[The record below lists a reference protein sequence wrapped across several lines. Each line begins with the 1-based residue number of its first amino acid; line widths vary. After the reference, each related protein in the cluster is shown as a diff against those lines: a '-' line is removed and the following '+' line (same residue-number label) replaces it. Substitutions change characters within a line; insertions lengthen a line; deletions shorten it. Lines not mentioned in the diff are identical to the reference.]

1 MAEKKLF
8 LLDALALLYRAHFA
22 FIKNPRLNSQGQNTS
37 AVFGFVNTLLQII
50 EKEKPT
56 HLAVAYDL
64 PGPTFR
70 HEMYPEYK
78 ANREE
83 MPEDIRYA
91 IPVSRKLLEAL
102 NIPILQWVGFEAD
115 DVIGTI
121 AHRAEKNGFQVFMVT
136 PDKDYAQLVTDNV
149 FMYKPSRAGNGIEI
163 YKPETVIEKFGVPAK
178 HIVDFLGLKGDK
190 VDNIPGVPKV
200 GDKTAAELIN
210 QFGTMEEII
219 AHADEIKK
227 PSIQKTMKENAEQGL
242 FSKVLAT
249 INTEVPM
256 PFDEEH
262 CKIGD
267 PDPAATSLVMEELEF
282 RNTANRI
289 LNSPIFKGHI
299 EQQKDLFGNVVDAPA
314 PSREVKSSPGA
325 PLVEAPA
332 KFETSHQKME
342 DRPHNYVHLKTKAEL
357 TDLIEKIKAAGEF
370 CFDTETTGLDPMQ
383 AEIIA
388 LTISLKPGEAF
399 MVHFPENDAESLQQ
413 LEDLRVVLESPDIV
427 KVGQNLK
434 YDMLLLKNYGIDV
447 CEPLYDTMLAHYVIN
462 ADLAHG
468 MDAMSRDLLDYD
480 PVSITSLIGKKG
492 KGQLSMRDVPIE
504 ELVDYACEDADITLA
519 LKEKLDPLVDQ
530 GDVRKVLETVEFP
543 LVPVLTQIEFEGVK
557 VDEDFLNDYS
567 KELETEMDKI
577 EQEIY
582 NMAGEKFNINSP
594 KQLGDIIFEKLK
606 IAKGRKTKTGQYSTK
621 EEELLRMANDHDLPA
636 YVLRFRKLGKLK
648 STYVDALPQLINP
661 KTGRIHSTLSQAVT
675 ATGRLSSNNPNLQN
689 IPIRTDEGREIRKAF
704 IPEEGYT
711 FMAADYSQVELRL
724 MAELS
729 QDPGML
735 EAFQN
740 HQDIHRAT
748 AARVFGVEMDEVD
761 ADMRSKA
768 KMVNFGI
775 IYGISAFGLS
785 QRLKI
790 ARKEAAEIIENYFD
804 KYAVVKS
811 YMDSMVNSARETG
824 YAETIMGRRRY
835 LPDINSGNHT
845 IKSFA
850 ERNAIN
856 MPVQGSAADLIKIA
870 MINIHREMAKR
881 KMKSRMILQV
891 HDELVFE
898 AHNDEIESLSALVKD
913 LMENAVKFSV
923 PMEVEIGLGKNWL
936 EAH

>member
-37 AVFGFVNTLLQII
+37 AVFGFVNTLLRII

-70 HEMYPEYK
+70 HVMYPEYK

-91 IPVSRKLLEAL
+91 IPLSRKLLEAL
-102 NIPILQWVGFEAD
+102 NIPILQWEGFEAD

-121 AHRAEKNGFQVFMVT
+121 AGRAEKNGFQVFMVT

-163 YKPETVIEKFGVPAK
+163 YTPEVVTEKFGVPPK
-178 HIVDFLGLKGDK
+178 HIIDFLGLKGDK

-249 INTEVPM
+249 INIEVPM

-267 PDPAATSLVMEELEF
+267 PDPAATASVMEELEF
-282 RNTANRI
+282 RATANRI
-289 LNSPIFKGHI
+289 LNSPIFKGHT
-299 EQQKDLFGNVVDAPA
+299 EQQKDLFGNVVDSPTPA
-314 PSREVKSSPGA
+314 RSASGSPSA
-325 PLVEAPA
+325 PLVETP
-332 KFETSHQKME
+332 KEFETSHQKME
-342 DRPHNYVHLKTKAEL
+342 DRPHTYVHLKTREEL
-357 TDLIEKIKAAGEF
+357 ADLIEKIKVAGEF

-383 AEIIA
+383 VEIIA

-399 MVHFPENDAESLQQ
+399 MIHFPVDDAESLKQ

-434 YDMLLLKNYGIDV
+434 YDMLLLKNYGINV

-468 MDAMSRDLLDYD
+468 MDAMARDMLDYD
-480 PVSITSLIGKKG
+480 PVSIVSLIGKKG
-492 KGQLSMRDVPIE
+492 KSQKSLRDIPIE

-530 GDVRKVLETVEFP
+530 GEVRKVMETVEFP

-557 VDEDFLNDYS
+557 VDEDFLNAYS
-567 KELETEMDKI
+567 EELATEMDKI
-577 EQEIY
+577 EEEIY

-648 STYVDALPQLINP
+648 STYVDALPQLVNP

-704 IPEEGYT
+704 IPEEGFT

-729 QDPGML
+729 QDPGMM

-748 AARVFGVEMDEVD
+748 AARVFGVEMEDVD
-761 ADMRSKA
+761 SDMRSKA

-790 ARKEAAEIIENYFD
+790 ARKEAAEIISNYFE
-804 KYAVVKS
+804 KYAGVKA
-811 YMDSMVNSARETG
+811 YMDSMVEKARETG

-856 MPVQGSAADLIKIA
+856 TPVQGSAADLIKIA
-870 MINIHREMAKR
+870 MINIHNEMAKR
-881 KMKSRMILQV
+881 QMKSRMILQV

-898 AHNDEIESLSALVKD
+898 AHKDEIESLSALVKD